1 MLYNKVEKTK
11 MDFEIAIEDRWMF
24 IDNMSD
30 FRGQHARMQK
40 NQICVNVFVHA
51 PELSVWNVRYMKSI

>member
-30 FRGQHARMQK
+30 FWDQHARMQK
-40 NQICVNVFVHA
+40 NQICVSVFVHA
-51 PELSVWNVRYMKSI
+51 LELSVCNVRYLKSI